1 MKSQI
6 NIGTR
11 SSRLALIQAESAQK
25 LFSEK
30 LPDLNWEVVPL
41 SSPGDR
47 DKAAD
52 LVSAPGDFF
61 TRDLDEKLLAGEIDC
76 AVHSAKDLPETL
88 ASGIGFFWLPNAADP
103 RDVLVYRHPLVGQ
116 ASCIQEPVLV
126 RAEDTRSRI
135 REARPTMLSGDPKII
150 GVSSDRRIAY
160 AKERFPNAE
169 CKPLRGTIEER
180 LAQLDAGEFD
190 CILMAAAALQ
200 RLDLEERIAEWIEDL
215 PVPDGQ
221 GTLALTFRS
230 DDERFLR
237 LRSLFVKPVVFVS
250 AGTSAGLCTQAGVAA
265 LRRSDIC
272 LYDALLDD
280 ALLNELPA
288 GAQKIYVGKR
298 SGEHSR
304 PQDEICGLLTRFA
317 RQGKRVVRLKGG
329 DAGLYGRLAEEI
341 DALDA
346 LQLPHRVI
354 PGVSSLSSATTGTGL
369 LLTRRGTA
377 DCAQILNGHN
387 VGQCFQPVHPRKADS
402 PQTGWKHCP
411 TFGETI
417 AIFMGIQTLETPVS
431 RLLDEGKS
439 PELPVSVVFNAGRDD
454 QQIISAPLS
463 EIVSK
468 VGPTDLPGL
477 VLIGETA
484 NEKFLYPSHGALRGK
499 RVWLTCSAAIQ
510 ERAAQSVLDFG
521 GVPVQQPLIE
531 LVPLNDQKGTA
542 RSERLAL
549 PAGSNF
555 SGGATPPAEPSRRD
569 QFVSTFDWLIV
580 TSPSAVRCLISQLD
594 DLRAL
599 PKILCCGIG
608 TAKALEAFRIQA
620 DAMPEGEFN
629 TQGVL
634 EAAQKHI
641 PTDAKI
647 LRVRSDRAGE
657 TLSDKLR
664 ETFDHVEDVVIC
676 RNQKVA
682 CEMPECDAVF
692 FASVS
697 AVESFA
703 DQFGVEKLTGKEIV
717 VIGKMDAA
725 ALQQHGVENVVAPKQ
740 STVEGAVEALAVSN
754 VRKEFYPKITQMN
767 ADGDFA

>member
-1 MKSQI
+1 MATGEMMVYDV

-11 SSRLALIQAESAQK
+11 SSRLALIQAESAQG
-25 LFSEK
+25 LLSEK
-30 LPDLNWEVVPL
+30 LPDLKWEVVPL

-52 LVSAPGDFF
+52 LTSVSADFF
-61 TRDLDEKLLAGEIDC
+61 TRDLDEALLAGSIDC
-76 AVHSAKDLPETL
+76 AVHSAKDLPDPLLED
-88 ASGIGFFWLPNAADP
+88 IDYFWLPNPADP
-103 RDVLVYRHPLVGQ
+103 RDVLVCRHSLVGQ

-126 RAEDTRSRI
+126 QKGDTRSRI

-150 GVSSDRRIAY
+150 GVSSERRIAY
-160 AKERFPNAE
+160 AKERFPDAE

-180 LAQLDAGEFD
+180 IAQLDAGEFD
-190 CILMAAAALQ
+190 CIIMAAAALQ
-200 RLDLEERIAEWIEDL
+200 RLGLEERIAEWISQEKL
-215 PVPDGQ
+215 PTPDGQ
-221 GTLALTFRS
+221 GTLALTFRA
-230 DDERFLR
+230 DDERLLR

-265 LRRSDIC
+265 LRRADVC

-280 ALLNELPA
+280 ALLTELPVD
-288 GAQKIYVGKR
+288 AQKIYVGKR

-304 PQDEICGLLTRFA
+304 PQNEICELLIRFA

-329 DAGLYGRLAEEI
+329 DAGFYGRLAEEI

-354 PGVSSLSSATTGTGL
+354 PGVSSLSAATTGTGL

-377 DCAQILNGHN
+377 DCVQILNGHN

-417 AIFMGIQTLETPVS
+417 AVFMGIQTLETTVS
-431 RLLDEGKS
+431 RLFDEGKS
-439 PELPVSVVFNAGRDD
+439 PELPVSVVFNAGRAD
-454 QQIISAPLS
+454 QQIISASLS

-468 VGPTDLPGL
+468 IGPTDLPGL

-484 NEKFLYPSHGALRGK
+484 HEKFLYRSHGALRGK

-510 ERAAQSVLDFG
+510 ERAAQAVLDFG
-521 GVPVQQPLIE
+521 GVPIQQPLIE
-531 LVPLNDQKGTA
+531 LVPTIKKNSHGWQSRPTDQGGP
-542 RSERLAL
+542 LH
-549 PAGSNF
+549 PWDGSAIRGINLY
-555 SGGATPPAEPSRRD
+555 
-569 QFVSTFDWLIV
+569 FDWLIV
-580 TSPSAVRCLISQLD
+580 TSPSAVRSLVAQLD

-599 PKILCCGIG
+599 PKILCCGTG
-608 TAKALEAFRIQA
+608 TAKALNEFRIRA

-629 TQGVL
+629 TKGVL

-641 PTDAKI
+641 PTDARI
-647 LRVRSDRAGE
+647 LCVRSDRAGK

-676 RNQKVA
+676 RNEKVV
-682 CEMPECDAVF
+682 CKMPECDAIF

-703 DQFGVEKLTGKEIV
+703 EQFGVETLNGKEVV

-725 ALQQHGVENVVAPKQ
+725 ALQKHGVDNVVAPKQ
-740 STVEGAVEALAVSN
+740 STVEGAVEALALQSVQ
-754 VRKEFYPKITQMN
+754 KELLR
-767 ADGDFA
+767 